1 MSDKWRVLIAEDD
14 PDWQEL
20 AGENLSKTKDYEITF
35 AGSLFEVDTL
45 LRQERTFDIALVDLG
60 LGGYKNFNM
69 QGGKDAAIRLQQQTD
84 AKVGLFSAITN
95 QEARQIA
102 RELGV
107 PLFDKTKYDGF
118 DNMLKETL
126 HWNLNVHREHE

>member
-1 MSDKWRVLIAEDD
+1 MKKLLLVDDDIALRKQFCFSLQRDYKVYEASN
-14 PDWQEL
+14 PKE
-20 AGENLSKTKDYEITF
+20 AFEIIKSVNL
-35 AGSLFEVDTL
+35 
-45 LRQERTFDIALVDLG
+45 DIALVDLG